1 MVLLGNIL
9 LGIAALLL
17 VVFTFETFGKSAPGG
32 DAGVGWAWAIVLY
45 HFATFVCLALV
56 AAIIGSQGGFAWV
69 SASSSGVRFLW
80 VAGGLLVALLGA
92 MFAGFRE
99 GGPMLAW
106 LGTFVPATI
115 HLSLI
120 IGFGM
125 LLNGGTAYRLPLLL
139 AAGLGA
145 VPCGLL
151 LSMSLKIRAE
161 SYLAAAKSIGKP
173 DQNDLR
179 MIAQI
184 ERHDVSK
191 NISNLL
197 IYTDYN
203 KEKWVREP
211 ALTKIKS
218 RPDWQQELVSGLQ
231 DRWAPEVFTF
241 LAGNEVDDKSLFAEP
256 LHAGI
261 LMQAELIREKIDAAY
276 QKHHLYDGQFLW
288 ETERVLKTLERFE
301 GNGQDYRPEMLK
313 LREAFDAPCKTQ
325 KPDFVCK
332 KYLDKWLKK
341 H

>member
-17 VVFTFETFGKSAPGG
+17 LVFTFETFGKSAPGG
-32 DAGVGWAWAIVLY
+32 DAGVGWAWTIILY
-45 HFATFVCLALV
+45 YLATFVCLALV
-56 AAIIGSQGGFAWV
+56 AGIIGAQGGFAWV
-69 SASSSGVRFLW
+69 STSGSGARFLW
-80 VAGGLLVALLGA
+80 VAGGLLVALLGS

-99 GGPMLAW
+99 GGPILFW
-106 LGTFVPATI
+106 LGNFLPATI
-115 HLSLI
+115 QLLLI
-120 IGFGM
+120 IGLGI

-151 LSMSLKIRAE
+151 LSMSLKIKAE
-161 SYLAAAKSIGKP
+161 RYVAAAKSIGQP

-179 MIAQI
+179 MIGEI

-197 IYTDYN
+197 IFTDYN
-203 KEKWVREP
+203 KATWVREP
-211 ALTKIKS
+211 ALAKLKS
-218 RPDWQQELVSGLQ
+218 RPDWQQELARGLQ

-241 LAGNEVDDKSLFAEP
+241 LAGNAVDDKSLFAEP

-261 LMQAELIREKIDAAY
+261 LMQAELIREKIGEAY
-276 QKHHLYDGQFLW
+276 QQHHLYSGQFLW
-288 ETERVLKTLERFE
+288 ETERVLKTLEQFE
-301 GNGQDYRPEMLK
+301 GNGQDYRREMQA
-313 LREAFDAPCKTQ
+313 LRAAFDAPCKTQ
-325 KPDFVCK
+325 KPDFVCLK
-332 KYLDKWLKK
+332 DLDKWLKK